1 MPLEDVA
8 LRLLVATLVGAAL
21 GYDREV
27 HDKPAGFRTLALVGL
42 GAALAPIVILSTTE
56 PGADAVSRVLQGVLT
71 GIGFLGAGVIMHRE
85 SAGVVKGLTTA
96 AVVWVV
102 AGLGL
107 AAGMGLHWH
116 ALMGTVLALG
126 ILSVGHRIEQA
137 LIPDAERDEDK
148 DEGQA

>member
-8 LRLLVATLVGAAL
+8 IRIVIATLIGAAL
-21 GYDREV
+21 GYNREI
-27 HDKPAGFRTLALVGL
+27 HDKPAGFKTLALVGL
-42 GAALAPIVILSTTE
+42 GAGFAPIVILSTTD
-56 PGADAVSRVLQGVLT
+56 PGADAVSRVIQGVLT

-116 ALMGTVLALG
+116 AAMGAVLALVVLTLG
-126 ILSVGHRIEQA
+126 QRFEREV
-137 LIPDAERDEDK
+137 IPDAGNASDED
-148 DEGQA
+148 DD

>member
-1 MPLEDVA
+1 MPLEDAA
-8 LRLLVATLVGAAL
+8 LRILIATLIGAAL
-21 GYDREV
+21 GYNREV

-42 GAALAPIVILSTTE
+42 GAGFAPVVILSTTD

-116 ALMGTVLALG
+116 ALLGTALALG
-126 ILSVGHRIEQA
+126 ILTVGHRIEKTM
-137 LIPDAERDEDK
+137 IPEADDVEEND
-148 DEGQA
+148 

>member
-1 MPLEDVA
+1 MMPLDDVA
-8 LRLLVATLVGAAL
+8 VRIVIATLIGAAL
-21 GYDREV
+21 GYNREI
-27 HDKPAGFRTLALVGL
+27 HDKPAGFKTLALVGL
-42 GAALAPIVILSTTE
+42 GAGFAPIVILSTTE

-85 SAGVVKGLTTA
+85 SVGVVKGLTTA

-116 ALMGTVLALG
+116 ALMGAALALLVLTLG
-126 ILSVGHRIEQA
+126 QRVEQRV
-137 LIPDAERDEDK
+137 IDSDDED
-148 DEGQA
+148 